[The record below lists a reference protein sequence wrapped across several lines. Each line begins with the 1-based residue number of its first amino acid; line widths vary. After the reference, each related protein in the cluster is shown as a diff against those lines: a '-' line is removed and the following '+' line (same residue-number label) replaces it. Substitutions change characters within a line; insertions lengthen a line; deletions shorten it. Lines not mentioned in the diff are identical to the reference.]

1 MMVFEKR
8 LLFKLLFQAFLKN
21 INTINIMN
29 ILTKAALTFLM
40 TFSLGTVNA
49 EEAATG
55 SAAIIKETITHVEK
69 ALIEV
74 KKSDFASAQL
84 HLKAARASY
93 ETIPNFET
101 GVVKQANDSVI
112 QGQVEARKGNSE
124 KSAVELNKALELYK
138 SL

>member
-1 MMVFEKR
+1 M
-8 LLFKLLFQAFLKN
+8 
-21 INTINIMN
+21 
-29 ILTKAALTFLM
+29 AL
-40 TFSLGTVNA
+40 SLGTASSVFA
-49 EEAATG
+49 EEAAN
-55 SAAIIKETITHVEK
+55 AATSSIKETIAHVEK
-69 ALIEV
+69 ALTEV

-93 ETIPNFET
+93 ESIPNFET

-124 KSAVELNKALELYK
+124 KSAVELNKALDLYK

>member
-1 MMVFEKR
+1 
-8 LLFKLLFQAFLKN
+8 
-21 INTINIMN
+21 MN
-29 ILTKAALTFLM
+29 ILKSAAV
-40 TFSLGTVNA
+40 SLVLALSVGSMGNVIA
-49 EEAATG
+49 EEAAT
-55 SAAIIKETITHVEK
+55 SSNAIVQETISHVEK
-69 ALIEV
+69 ALVEV

-93 ETIPNFET
+93 ETIPGFES

-124 KSAVELNKALELYK
+124 KSAVELDKALKLYH